1 MADMQ
6 AAGVIAAV
14 VAMGVVLAIMTL
26 RLARD
31 VDAFRRDINGRLGAA
46 DGRMDSLARDVADLR
61 VRMAR
66 LEGLMVGFI
75 WREGADARSR

>member
-1 MADMQ
+1 MTPII
-6 AAGVIAAV
+6 VSV
-14 VAMGVVLAIMTL
+14 VAMGVVLAVMTL

-31 VDAFRRDINGRLGAA
+31 VNAFRRDINGRLGAA

-75 WREGADARSR
+75 RREGADARSR

>member
-1 MADMQ
+1 MTPII
-6 AAGVIAAV
+6 VSV
-14 VAMGVVLAIMTL
+14 VAMGVVLAVMTL

-31 VDAFRRDINGRLGAA
+31 VNAFRRDINGRLGAA

-75 WREGADARSR
+75 RREDADARSR

>member
-1 MADMQ
+1 MTPIIV
-6 AAGVIAAV
+6 GV
-14 VAMGVVLAIMTL
+14 VAMGVVLAVMTL

-75 WREGADARSR
+75 RREDADARSR

>member
-1 MADMQ
+1 
-6 AAGVIAAV
+6 
-14 VAMGVVLAIMTL
+14 MGVVLAIMTL

-31 VDAFRRDINGRLGAA
+31 VNAFRRDINGRLGAT

-66 LEGLMVGFI
+66 LEGLLTGFVR
-75 WREGADARSR
+75 REGADARSR

>member
-1 MADMQ
+1 MTPII
-6 AAGVIAAV
+6 VSV
-14 VAMGVVLAIMTL
+14 LAMGVVLAVMTL

-31 VDAFRRDINGRLGAA
+31 VNAFRRDINGRLGAA

-75 WREGADARSR
+75 RREDADARSR

>member
-1 MADMQ
+1 MTPII
-6 AAGVIAAV
+6 VSV
-14 VAMGVVLAIMTL
+14 VAMGVILAVMIL

-31 VDAFRRDINGRLGAA
+31 VNAFRRDINGRLDAA

-66 LEGLMVGFI
+66 LEGLFVGFI
-75 WREGADARSR
+75 RREGAAARSR

>member
-1 MADMQ
+1 MTPII
-6 AAGVIAAV
+6 VSV
-14 VAMGVVLAIMTL
+14 VAMGVVLTVMTL

-31 VDAFRRDINGRLGAA
+31 VNAFRRDINGRLGAA

-66 LEGLMVGFI
+66 LEGLLVGFI
-75 WREGADARSR
+75 RRENMDARSR